1 MENNTLDIS
10 WPDVQNYNEQLAAAI
25 SEEYYRFYP
34 YLCRA
39 LKEFSLQHHSE
50 IQKNKD
56 IFVGFKDFNSKQKI
70 RELRNTKVG
79 SLLSICGQVVRT
91 HPVHPEIVSAT
102 FTCLDCQT
110 KISDVPQQF
119 KYSLPTVCRNPQ
131 CGNRRKFILN
141 PHKSKFVDFQKIRI
155 QEIQS
160 ELPRGAVPRTLDVVV
175 RAECVE
181 KAQTAVGEKGG
192 DKNNIEGIQGLK
204 ALGVRELTYKQAFL
218 ACHISNLYIN
228 ADVGVSENAS
238 LKDEQWSK
246 VVDMSQDKNLYRKLC
261 SSLFPTIHGNE
272 EIKRGILLQLFG
284 GVGKQRKKVL
294 H

>member
-39 LKEFSLQHHSE
+39 LKE
-50 IQKNKD
+50 
-56 IFVGFKDFNSKQKI
+56 FNSKQKI

-110 KISDVPQQF
+110 EIPDVPQQF

-160 ELPRGAVPRTLDVVV
+160 ELPGGAVPRTLDVVV

-181 KAQTAVGEKGG
+181 KAQAG
-192 DKNNIEGIQGLK
+192 D
-204 ALGVRELTYKQAFL
+204 R
-218 ACHISNLYIN
+218 C
-228 ADVGVSENAS
+228 
-238 LKDEQWSK
+238 
-246 VVDMSQDKNLYRKLC
+246 
-261 SSLFPTIHGNE
+261 LFA
-272 EIKRGILLQLFG
+272 
-284 GVGKQRKKVL
+284 
-294 H
+294 